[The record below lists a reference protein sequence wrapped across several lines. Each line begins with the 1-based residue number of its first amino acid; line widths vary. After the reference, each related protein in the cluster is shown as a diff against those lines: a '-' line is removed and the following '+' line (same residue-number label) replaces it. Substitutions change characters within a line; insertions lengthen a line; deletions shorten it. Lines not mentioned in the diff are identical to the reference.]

1 MKKVISMFVALG
13 LIFMFNVGSSKAEV
27 EKYVIDTEKAHAFIQ
42 FKISHLGYSWLY
54 GRFNTFSGSF
64 TYDTKNP
71 KNSTVTIKIDP
82 ASVDTNLA
90 LRDKHL
96 RGEKFFEVDK
106 FPEATFVSTS
116 YKQKRGGK
124 GVLKGDFTFH
134 GVTKNITI
142 DVTEIGH
149 GEDPWKGYRRGLY
162 GVTTLKLKDYN
173 ILKDLGPA
181 SQEVEL
187 HLSIEGIRQ

>member
-1 MKKVISMFVALG
+1 MKKVLSKFVVMAG
-13 LIFMFNVGSSKAEV
+13 LFVFNIGSASAEV
-27 EKYVIDTEKAHAFIQ
+27 EKYKIDTENAHAFIQ

-54 GRFNTFSGSF
+54 GRFNTFEGAFS
-64 TYDTKNP
+64 YDTDKP
-71 KNSTVTIKIDP
+71 SNSTVSIVIDTS
-82 ASVDTNLA
+82 SVDTNLA

-106 FPEATFVSTS
+106 FPRSSFESTS
-116 YKQKRGGK
+116 YKKKRGGK

-142 DVTEIGH
+142 DVVEIGD
-149 GEDPWKGYRRGLY
+149 GKDPWGGYRRGFY

-173 ILKDLGPA
+173 IMKDLGPA